1 MSEGEHLH
9 DGYPQTLR
17 LLDALVGRRIDQE
30 RLGYCPVGHG
40 VVVDSDA
47 MVDGPPSAT
56 EVAVVQIGRGCAIVE
71 GAGGLPPH
79 LAGVVAE
86 VMQALA

>member
-17 LLDALVGRRIDQE
+17 LLDALVGRRIDQA

-40 VVVDSDA
+40 VVVDGDA
-47 MVDGPPSAT
+47 MVDGPRRAPSSPSSD
-56 EVAVVQIGRGCAIVE
+56 IGRGCAIVE
-71 GAGGLPPH
+71 GTGGLPPH